1 MVALLLQPVY
11 LALGLNMGSAL
22 IGTELGTCNPDL
34 LVNLL
39 SDVLVVDVGV
49 LHFMMSKLA

>member
-39 SDVLVVDVGV
+39 SDLLVVDVGV

>member
-1 MVALLLQPVY
+1 VVALLLQLVY

-22 IGTELGTCNPDL
+22 IGTELGTSNPDL

-49 LHFMMSKLA
+49 LHFMMSKLP